1 MTTEVATVMP
11 PAGATSAG
19 ALLKKAR
26 EAKGIHISVMATTLR
41 VPLERIRALEDDRW
55 NDLPDLVFARALA
68 MSVCRQLKMDHGPV
82 LAGIPDPDPLRS
94 VRVTAAISEP
104 LGGVVNRS
112 HSSSR
117 IWLVLGLLVIFL
129 FLWVALS
136 MQVGSDSRPSTS
148 VEATGLPPNPAPE
161 VVPSA
166 IPEPPPADV
175 SAVANPGSTGATVP
189 AQAPWAAPATPYAP
203 APPLGTP
210 APAALKP

>member
-1 MTTEVATVMP
+1 MTTEVDTVMP

-68 MSVCRQLKMDHGPV
+68 MSVCRQLKMDSGPV

-112 HSSSR
+112 QSPSK
-117 IWLVLGLLVIFL
+117 IWLALGLLLVFL

-161 VVPSA
+161 VVPSSV
-166 IPEPPPADV
+166 PEPPADA
-175 SAVANPGSTGATVP
+175 SAAANPVPAAANVP
-189 AQAPWAAPATPYAP
+189 AQAPWAAPATPS
-203 APPLGTP
+203 PPVTTMGTP